1 MPSRA
6 DLDADLARLTSDMT
20 LLANENAGLRRVNAE
35 MLAALKYALPVLQ
48 DGLPESVDFDWTR
61 QAVTK
66 VQNAIAQAER
76 DT

>member
-1 MPSRA
+1 MPPRA
-6 DLDADLARLTSDMT
+6 DLGSDLARLTSDMT
-20 LLANENAGLRRVNAE
+20 LLADENARLRRANGV

-48 DGLPESVDFDWTR
+48 DGLPESVDFEWTR

-66 VQNAIAQAER
+66 IQSAIAEAER